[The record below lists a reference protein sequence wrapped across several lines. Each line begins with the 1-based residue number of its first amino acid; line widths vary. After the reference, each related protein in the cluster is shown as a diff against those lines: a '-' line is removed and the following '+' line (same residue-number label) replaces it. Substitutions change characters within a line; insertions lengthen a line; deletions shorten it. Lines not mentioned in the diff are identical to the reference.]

1 MAVRSTYVSSGE
13 YFFPITATGFWATSE
28 SMFVV
33 HSSTDCRLS
42 KFVFG
47 MGDFPF
53 SVSRIYRHSLS
64 LSTPSDSSLLLGQQI
79 RNALY
84 RMRGFVER
92 GLAKGMTCRS
102 PMAHAVRD
110 LSAADSRGMSV
121 VQAAV
126 VGHFE
131 SHTIT
136 KFAWAPYSA

>member
-1 MAVRSTYVSSGE
+1 MNDEVFA
-13 YFFPITATGFWATSE
+13 
-28 SMFVV
+28 
-33 HSSTDCRLS
+33 DCHGAPGNKR
-42 KFVFG
+42 VDVCG
-47 MGDFPF
+47 
-53 SVSRIYRHSLS
+53 
-64 LSTPSDSSLLLGQQI
+64 TLLGQQI

-102 PMAHAVRD
+102 PMAHAVRE
-110 LSAADSRGMSV
+110 LSVADSRGMSV

-136 KFAWAPYSA
+136 KFDPGNPPPPPQVRCVGCPLPSHTP